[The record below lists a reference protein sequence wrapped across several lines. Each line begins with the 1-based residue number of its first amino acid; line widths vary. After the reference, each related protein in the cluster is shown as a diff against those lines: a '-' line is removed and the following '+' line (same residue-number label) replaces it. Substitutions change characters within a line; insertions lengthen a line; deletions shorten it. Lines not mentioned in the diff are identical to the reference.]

1 MLKSALGVV
10 LIVCASPLAAAA
22 QPSVSVPVAY
32 FSPQRAFAASPEG
45 KDVEAR
51 LSTLQTQRAREL
63 DARNQ
68 RLTALQEALQ
78 KNGGVLS
85 AGVRQEREREIA
97 RFELDIQRFVQDAQ
111 AEFLGV
117 RQQSEA
123 AFLTR
128 LRPALAAV
136 AKERGL
142 LFVVNEDTGL
152 LAWADPA
159 ADITPEVVS
168 RLTSQAA
175 K

>member
-51 LSTLQTQRAREL
+51 LSTLQAQRAKEL

-78 KNGGVLS
+78 KNGGVL
-85 AGVRQEREREIA
+85 APGVRQEREREI
-97 RFELDIQRFVQDAQ
+97 
-111 AEFLGV
+111 
-117 RQQSEA
+117 S
-123 AFLTR
+123 
-128 LRPALAAV
+128 LAAV

-142 LFVVNEDTGL
+142 LFVINEDAGL
-152 LAWADPA
+152 LAWADPT
-159 ADITPEVVS
+159 ADITFEVVS
-168 RLTSQAA
+168 RLTSKVA